1 MAGDVQYS
9 AGMSWIDD
17 AQDWLPEAQTLAD
30 DRRRIDEAL
39 SVPHSVVVEAALR
52 EERLWL
58 RQRQRRFLRHTV
70 DCEAR
75 LDVAEGTHVVRVCDI
90 SEGGALLELDHPM
103 EPGARARLRV
113 PHLPD
118 RPTAWCVVR
127 HASRETRRVG
137 VQFEGDRAATERLAA
152 ELVRR
157 HGSPGTMAGSP
168 GPSPTAAGST

>member
-1 MAGDVQYS
+1 
-9 AGMSWIDD
+9 MSRTDD
-17 AQDWLPEAQTLAD
+17 AQDWLPEAQGLAD

-39 SVPHSVVVEAALR
+39 AVPHSPLVEAALR
-52 EERLWL
+52 EERRWL
-58 RQRQRRFLRHTV
+58 QQRQRRFLRHPV

-75 LDVAEGTHVVRVCDI
+75 LDVTEGTHLVRVCDI
-90 SEGGALLELDHPM
+90 SEGGAMLVLDCQL
-103 EPGARARLRV
+103 EPGARAQLRL
-113 PHLPD
+113 PQLPD

-137 VQFEGDRAATERLAA
+137 VQFEGDPAATERLAA